1 MKLAGL
7 NLFRLQ
13 VFVAVVERGGYSA
26 AAAQLN
32 LGQPSVSFHVKAL
45 EALLGARLLVYRDRK
60 VHLTPEGEELYRTA
74 RAMLRDGER
83 LASAIQQLGAGQ
95 EGQLQLGASMAFEQP
110 AFFERLVG
118 PYFRAH
124 PRVQLSV
131 RFGHST
137 RLAEAVANRELDL
150 AYVQTWHLPA
160 GVHYEPLHRADFV
173 FMIGPSHPLG
183 HKEVATAAE
192 IYEAGI
198 IAAPQDSIEWFN
210 YRELLRAAGLDRV
223 RIGLQVDGIQARVL
237 AARAGLGVLGLFVL
251 PYAEPSVFAPLR
263 QLRLPGPTPAPSLAW
278 PAAGGTCQA
287 RQCRSFQGGCARWW
301 VRRAALATPESG
313 RDD

>member
-1 MKLAGL
+1 MRYAGL

-45 EALLGARLLVYRDRK
+45 EGLLGARLLVYRDRK

-83 LASAIQQLGAGQ
+83 LASAIQQLRAGQ

-118 PYFRAH
+118 PFFRAH

-137 RLAEAVANRELDL
+137 KLAEAVANHELDL

-173 FMIGPSHPLG
+173 FMVGAGHPLA
-183 HKEVATAAE
+183 HKEIATAAE

-210 YRELLRAAGLDRV
+210 YRELLRASGLDRV

-263 QLRLPGPTPAPSLAW
+263 QLRLPGPTASAEFGLASREGDLPGPAMQEFSGWLRQVVGAPSA
-278 PAAGGTCQA
+278 PEE
-287 RQCRSFQGGCARWW
+287 RS
-301 VRRAALATPESG
+301 
-313 RDD
+313 